1 MRRNDLKIYVEDL
14 KVIESGSYPDQF
26 LRPYVTEV
34 NGSLISRI
42 EERYAKARKF
52 TPSILAKIANQ
63 FIVPDNFTR
72 GTIEIPHGW
81 SSRRGRFVLILMIET
96 GTGDRLKQV
105 VMGYT
110 NSVGFSTRHID
121 HDMEFYVNN
130 TFMLIEKE
138 IRTSSGRLRRMYVP
152 SHTNDVL
159 SDRENSGLRG
169 RSSQLYTMRPEDVYS
184 TMDASQTMEL
194 VDDLT
199 DLRTTLSKNA
209 IKSRTSNRLGTRF
222 MADVLASRQKAMENT
237 DYDRA
242 VTDVNATAQGYL
254 QESYASD
261 DLFLRMIS
269 NQRGRNNTVDWFTF
283 RDLIDLDPEAERR
296 STPYLLDS
304 DSRAITDY
312 GSREE
317 GVQDLGGQ
325 EEWDRIAALVG
336 MAVPALMLEC
346 GINGINFQVHN
357 QEYGHQWAF
366 IPSNARSLLGEDVD
380 ITQFVDKFEERLI
393 DELLIPITG
402 DNDFDIGLNLKCRA
416 FGEVD
421 FTMFWNGSDH
431 GRYVY
436 PCFTNSLA
444 SPIITD
450 TKDDVKKMSD
460 DFSSLFDEFLPG
472 NLVGGGGRGFSF

>member
-1 MRRNDLKIYVEDL
+1 LKVYVEDL

-34 NGSLISRI
+34 NGTLINRI
-42 EERYAKARKF
+42 EERYSKVRKF
-52 TPSILAKIANQ
+52 TPSVLAKIANQ
-63 FIVPDNFTR
+63 FIVPDNITR

-81 SSRRGRFVLILMIET
+81 SSRRGRFVLILLIET

-130 TFMLIEKE
+130 TFMLVEKE
-138 IRTSSGRLRRMYVP
+138 IRTASGRIRRVYVP
-152 SHTNDVL
+152 QHTNDVL
-159 SDRENSGLRG
+159 SDRENSGLR
-169 RSSQLYTMRPEDVYS
+169 RRADQLYTLRPEDVFS
-184 TMDASQTMEL
+184 SIDASQTMDL

-209 IKSRTSNRLGTRF
+209 IKSRTSNRLGSRF
-222 MADVLASRQKAMENT
+222 MSSVLDSRQKAIENV
-237 DYDRA
+237 DFGNSA
-242 VTDVNATAQGYL
+242 VDVNATAQGYL

-261 DLFLRMIS
+261 DIFLRLIS
-269 NQRGRNNTVDWFTF
+269 NARGRNNTVDWFTF
-283 RDLIDLDPEAERR
+283 RDLLDIDPEAERR
-296 STPYLLDS
+296 STPYLLDN
-304 DSRAITDY
+304 DSRAITNYVERDE
-312 GSREE
+312 R
-317 GVQDLGGQ
+317 VNDLGGQ
-325 EEWDRIAALVG
+325 EEWDRVAALIG

-366 IPSNARSLLGEDVD
+366 IPQNARSLLGEDVD

-393 DELLIPITG
+393 DELLIPITA

-416 FGEVD
+416 FGEID
-421 FTMFWNGSDH
+421 FTMFWNGADH
-431 GRYVY
+431 GRFVY
-436 PCFTNSLA
+436 PCFTNSLS

-450 TKDDVKKMSD
+450 SKDDVKKMSK
-460 DFSSLFDEFLPG
+460 DFSALFDEFLPG
-472 NLVGGGGRGFSF
+472 TMSGGGRGFSF